1 MQRGVIQTPR
11 DRKDRKEKARLT
23 STQVWGGQAACRGPE
38 RAGPP
43 HGWQGAA
50 EPGFRA
56 RRRRRLQIPRRPQD
70 RAANAAGPA
79 DAIAREAPRR
89 CRPRLVR
96 RPVRAKPPRQRDSHR
111 ARVPCTHRVCAPP
124 SSRHGARAPRG
135 LEQTRV
141 TSLPHE
147 APPREAEASS
157 PGGEQTCGCGGAWS
171 PQTLIPG
178 AEWEGIESDLTADS
192 WECTWG
198 LR

>member
-1 MQRGVIQTPR
+1 MIEPSPDCRSVQRGVIQTPR
-11 DRKDRKEKARLT
+11 DRKDRKEKPRLT

-89 CRPRLVR
+89 RRPRLVR
-96 RPVRAKPPRQRDSHR
+96 RPGCAKPPRQRDSHR
-111 ARVPCTHRVCAPP
+111 ARVHCTHRVCAPP
-124 SSRHGARAPRG
+124 SSRHGARARR
-135 LEQTRV
+135 TR
-141 TSLPHE
+141 H
-147 APPREAEASS
+147 PPRSRSKFSGRRANLRLRRRLVS
-157 PGGEQTCGCGGAWS
+157 PNAYSRCRAGRNRVR
-171 PQTLIPG
+171 PN
-178 AEWEGIESDLTADS
+178 
-192 WECTWG
+192 
-198 LR
+198 R

>member
-1 MQRGVIQTPR
+1 MIEPSPDCRSVQRGVIQTPR
-11 DRKDRKEKARLT
+11 DRKDRKEKPRLT

-70 RAANAAGPA
+70 RAANAAGPV

-96 RPVRAKPPRQRDSHR
+96 RPVCAKPPRQRDSHR
-111 ARVPCTHRVCAPP
+111 ARVHCTHRVCAPP

-141 TSLPHE
+141 TSPPHE
-147 APPREAEASS
+147 APPVKQKQVLRAESKPAAAAAPGLPKRLFSVQSGKESS
-157 PGGEQTCGCGGAWS
+157 QT
-171 PQTLIPG
+171 
-178 AEWEGIESDLTADS
+178 
-192 WECTWG
+192 
-198 LR
+198 